1 MRLRVGP
8 WGAARPA
15 EKHGAARPAEQD
27 GAARP
32 AEKDDAARPVV
43 ADASETEA
51 PEPAA
56 PPPDDTPSQYPC
68 PNCGAILGYQP
79 GAHVLTCA
87 FCGTVTEIAQGD
99 AQAQAEAVREQDF
112 AAALRDGAAH
122 AAMEVTQT
130 VRCDACGAQVDF
142 DPNQHAAVCPFCA
155 TPLVAD
161 PAPDRHIRP
170 QALLP
175 FAIPER
181 EAQAR
186 IRRWLSG
193 LWFAPNGLK
202 KFARTNASLGGVYT
216 PYWTVDARTETAY
229 SGQRGDTYFVTVR
242 GADGK
247 PSQVAR
253 VRWRP
258 VSGRV
263 RRAFDDVLVLGATSL
278 PKADT
283 DALAPWD
290 LQALQPYARDY
301 LAGFRAETYTVP
313 LQDGYTQARRLM
325 DDQIRRDVRAAIGG
339 DQQRIA
345 RLDTR
350 VSDVTFKH
358 VLLPVWIGAYKYG
371 GKSWRVVINGRT
383 GAVRGARPYS
393 WLKIAGAALAGI
405 ALAALA
411 LWLLQQGNMR

>member
-1 MRLRVGP
+1 MKLRVGP
-8 WGAARPA
+8 WGAARPS
-15 EKHGAARPAEQD
+15 EKNRAARPSQKNR
-27 GAARP
+27 AARP
-32 AEKDDAARPVV
+32 SEKDGAPRPAQEDAIE
-43 ADASETEA
+43 ADA

-56 PPPDDTPSQYPC
+56 PPPDAAPSQYPC
-68 PNCGAILGYQP
+68 PNCGAILSYQP
-79 GAHVLTCA
+79 GEHVLTCA
-87 FCGTVTEIAQGD
+87 FCGTVSEIPQAD

-112 AAALRDGAAH
+112 AAALREGAAH

-161 PAPDRHIRP
+161 PSPDRHIRP

-202 KFARTNASLGGVYT
+202 RFARTGASLGGVYT
-216 PYWTVDARTETAY
+216 PYWTFDARTETAY

-242 GADGK
+242 GPDGK
-247 PSQVAR
+247 PRQQAR
-253 VRWRP
+253 IRWRP

-263 RRAFDDVLVLGATSL
+263 RRGFDDVLVLGATSL
-278 PKADT
+278 PKDDA

-301 LAGFRAETYTVP
+301 LAGFRAETYSVP
-313 LQDGYTQARRLM
+313 LQDGYAEARRRM
-325 DDQIRRDVRAAIGG
+325 DDQIRSDVCAEIGG
-339 DQQRIA
+339 DQQRIG

-371 GKSWRVVINGRT
+371 GRSWRVLINGRT
-383 GAVRGARPYS
+383 GAVRGARPWS
-393 WLKIAGAALAGI
+393 WIKIAGAVLAGLV
-405 ALAALA
+405 AAALA
-411 LWLLQQGNMR
+411 LWLLQQGNVR

>member
-1 MRLRVGP
+1 MKLRVGP
-8 WGAARPA
+8 WGAARPS
-15 EKHGAARPAEQD
+15 EKNRAARPSEENR
-27 GAARP
+27 AARP
-32 AEKDDAARPVV
+32 SEKDGAPRPAQEDAIE
-43 ADASETEA
+43 ADA

-56 PPPDDTPSQYPC
+56 PPPDAAPSQYPC
-68 PNCGAILGYQP
+68 PNCGAILSYQP
-79 GAHVLTCA
+79 GEHVLTCA
-87 FCGTVTEIAQGD
+87 FCGTVSELPQAD

-112 AAALRDGAAH
+112 AAALREGAAH

-161 PAPDRHIRP
+161 PSPDRHIRP

-202 KFARTNASLGGVYT
+202 RFARTGASLGGVYT
-216 PYWTVDARTETAY
+216 PYWTFDARTETAY

-242 GADGK
+242 GPDGK
-247 PSQVAR
+247 PRQQAR
-253 VRWRP
+253 IRWRP

-263 RRAFDDVLVLGATSL
+263 RRGFDDVLVLGATSL
-278 PKADT
+278 PKDDA

-301 LAGFRAETYTVP
+301 LAGFRAETYSVP
-313 LQDGYTQARRLM
+313 LQDGYAEARRRM
-325 DDQIRRDVRAAIGG
+325 DDQIRSDVRAAIGG
-339 DQQRIA
+339 DQQRIG

-350 VSDVTFKH
+350 ISDVTFKH

-371 GKSWRVVINGRT
+371 GRSWRVLINGRT

-393 WLKIAGAALAGI
+393 WIKIAGAVLAGLV
-405 ALAALA
+405 AAALA
-411 LWLLQQGNMR
+411 LWLLQQGNAR

>member
-1 MRLRVGP
+1 MRVRVGP
-8 WGAARPA
+8 WGAARPS
-15 EKHGAARPAEQD
+15 KTGAARPDKA

-32 AEKDDAARPVV
+32 DKTGAARPENDGA
-43 ADASETEA
+43 ADA
-51 PEPAA
+51 PA
-56 PPPDDTPSQYPC
+56 PPPDLAPSQYPC
-68 PNCGAILGYQP
+68 GNCGAILSYQP
-79 GAHVLTCA
+79 GEHVLTCA
-87 FCGTVTEIAQGD
+87 FCGAVTEIAQGD
-99 AQAQAEAVREQDF
+99 DRARAEAMRERDF
-112 AAALRDGAAH
+112 AAALRDGAAG
-122 AAMEVTQT
+122 ADMEVTQT
-130 VRCDACGAQVDF
+130 VQCDACGAHVTF
-142 DPNQHAAVCPFCA
+142 DPNQHAATCPFCA

-161 PAPDRHIRP
+161 PTPDRHIRP

-181 EAQAR
+181 EAQER

-202 KFARTNASLGGVYT
+202 KFARTGASLSGIYT
-216 PYWTVDARTETAY
+216 PYWTFDARTENAY
-229 SGQRGDTYFVTVR
+229 AGERGDTYFVTVR

-253 VRWRP
+253 IRWRP
-258 VSGRV
+258 ASGRV
-263 RRAFDDVLVLGATSL
+263 RRGFDDVLVLGATSL

-290 LQALQPYARDY
+290 LHALQPYARDY
-301 LAGFRAETYTVP
+301 LAGFRAESYTVP
-313 LQDGYTQARRLM
+313 LQDGYAEARRLM

-350 VSDVTFKH
+350 ISDVTFKH
-358 VLLPVWIGAYKYG
+358 VLLPVWVGAYKYG

-383 GAVRGARPYS
+383 GSVRGARPWS
-393 WLKIAGAALAGI
+393 WSKIAAAVLAGL

-411 LWLLQQGNMR
+411 LWLFQQGGVR